1 MKTICLTWFFTLS
14 LAFFASAQNDC
25 SQYYPMVE
33 GASFQYTHYGKKGKT
48 VGTTNYTISEVSSDG
63 DATSATMAIEFKDA
77 KEKNVFTSDYKFSC
91 TKDKV
96 IIDYQSLIPNEMLK
110 GYKDMEMNITGT
122 DIELPNNL
130 SVGQELADAHVM
142 VTIDMGGMSMEV
154 KVDQVNRKVEKQETI
169 TTPAGTF
176 DCLVVYGETKSKMMM
191 AKQSFPTRIW
201 LADGVGMVKQETY
214 NKSGKMTDSML
225 LTAHSK

>member
-1 MKTICLTWFFTLS
+1 MKTTCLTWL
-14 LAFFASAQNDC
+14 FALFICFAVSSQSDC
-25 SQYYPMVE
+25 NRYYPMVE

-48 VGTTNYTISEVSSDG
+48 VGTTSYTISEVSSDG
-63 DATSATMAIEFKDA
+63 DATNATMAIEFKDA
-77 KEKNVFTSDYKFSC
+77 KAKDVFTTDYKFSC

-96 IIDYQSLIPNEMLK
+96 IIDYQSLIPNEMLE
-110 GYKDMEMNITGT
+110 GYKDMEMEITGT

-142 VTIDMGGMSMEV
+142 IKIDMGGMSM
-154 KVDQVNRKVEKQETI
+154 KMNVDQENRKVEKQETV

-176 DCLVVYGETKSKMMM
+176 DCLVVYSETKSKVMMT
-191 AKQSFPTRIW
+191 KQSFPTRIW
-201 LADGVGMVKQETY
+201 LADGIGMVKQETY

-225 LTAHSK
+225 LTAHSE